1 VGEETWAGVDLRQR
15 PRTLRSNLT
24 MKRKWFGVVIILA
37 SAALLS
43 GQSFEAFRLKSG
55 MTPEQVA
62 KAYPT
67 YEFRWAERSGPGS
80 GSAMLVRAEEYDFAA
95 NLLFCNNSL
104 VGLTRS
110 IDPDTDFVRYVEER
124 INQFGQPQVSVRRD
138 PWTGPGG
145 GEIETIDF
153 TWIHNNVKDTI
164 VFHPEGRTGN
174 GELRH
179 VREASVAFFLLT
191 SPCMAKNKH

>member
-1 VGEETWAGVDLRQR
+1 MLI
-15 PRTLRSNLT
+15 PN
-24 MKRKWFGVVIILA
+24 MKYKHFALMATFVLGASLA
-37 SAALLS
+37 F

-62 KAYPT
+62 KEYPT

-95 NLLFCNNSL
+95 NLVFCNNSL
-104 VGLTRS
+104 VGLTRN
-110 IDPDTDFVRYVEER
+110 IDPDADFIRYVEER
-124 INQFGQPQVSVRRD
+124 IKQFGQPQVSIRRD

-145 GEIETIDF
+145 GEIETLAF
-153 TWIHNNVKDTI
+153 TWTHNDVRETVSFN
-164 VFHPEGRTGN
+164 PEGRTGS

-179 VREASVAFFLLT
+179 LRQASIAYFLPT
-191 SPCMAKNKH
+191 SPCMTKNKH

>member
-1 VGEETWAGVDLRQR
+1 
-15 PRTLRSNLT
+15 
-24 MKRKWFGVVIILA
+24 MKRKRFGVAIILLC
-37 SAALLS
+37 AALSS

-95 NLLFCNNSL
+95 NLVFCNNSL
-104 VGLTRS
+104 VGLSRN

-124 INQFGQPQVSVRRD
+124 LKEFGQPQVSVKRD

-145 GEIETIDF
+145 GEIETIEF
-153 TWIHNNVKDTI
+153 TWVHNNVKDTI
-164 VFHPEGRTGN
+164 SFHPEGRTGS

-179 VREASVAFFLLT
+179 LRQASVAFFILT
-191 SPCMAKNKH
+191 SPCMAKSKH